1 MSHGHAAVQRF
12 YPERED
18 ARPGAADRLV
28 ADLARRWQRTFA
40 RQAEPSPLPE
50 PPADLARLRYVL
62 RRDGFTDEAA
72 GQALSAAC
80 AALGAVPAVAVTG
93 ARILVRGAVAE
104 LDDAPAR
111 RQALV
116 LAALARALAGTPVH
130 WIAPTD
136 RQAASAA
143 AALAPALARLGLAP
157 SAVRCATV
165 REIAFD
171 YLRDRLQLGPGAR
184 RLRGLVERLAG
195 DGPGASRLRLSGLHC
210 ALVEDCDEV
219 MLDEA
224 LVPLAVT
231 AEPDL
236 AGERLVLDQAREL
249 AQALSPETDF
259 VVEDETVRLT
269 PEGMRRLA
277 QLSVLLGAPW
287 STPSRREALVAA
299 ALGAHH
305 LGREPGRGA
314 DVLVRLTLPRFL
326 NRYLHLSG
334 ACRDAR
340 DIEDELW
347 FLYSLR
353 TWRAGPAPRAVR
365 RRLRV
370 FATTAAR
377 RAALAELAEKR
388 PARIALRTKG
398 EAQALLELGV
408 PQAALLVYPAHRQ
421 LAGDASPKP
430 APALV
435 VGELHE
441 GERQLAQLAQ
451 ACGAAEME
459 VLLALEDENVRAA
472 LGPLARAA
480 SKAYAGELPPR
491 LAEWLGERA
500 LAGAHRGQARLRRD
514 LVLRERQLNE
524 MLAFSGP
531 A

>member
-1 MSHGHAAVQRF
+1 RLRALRPHAGEHRRAGVALGAAALPAAAGVMSHGHAAVQRF
-12 YPERED
+12 YPARED

-130 WIAPTD
+130 WLAPAD
-136 RQAASAA
+136 RQAAGAGA
-143 AALAPALARLGLAP
+143 APAPAPAPLGLHP
-157 SAVRCATV
+157 SAGRCATV

-236 AGERLVLDQAREL
+236 AGE
-249 AQALSPETDF
+249 
-259 VVEDETVRLT
+259 
-269 PEGMRRLA
+269 
-277 QLSVLLGAPW
+277 
-287 STPSRREALVAA
+287 
-299 ALGAHH
+299 
-305 LGREPGRGA
+305 
-314 DVLVRLTLPRFL
+314 
-326 NRYLHLSG
+326 
-334 ACRDAR
+334 
-340 DIEDELW
+340 
-347 FLYSLR
+347 
-353 TWRAGPAPRAVR
+353 
-365 RRLRV
+365 
-370 FATTAAR
+370 
-377 RAALAELAEKR
+377 
-388 PARIALRTKG
+388 
-398 EAQALLELGV
+398 
-408 PQAALLVYPAHRQ
+408 
-421 LAGDASPKP
+421 
-430 APALV
+430 
-435 VGELHE
+435 
-441 GERQLAQLAQ
+441 
-451 ACGAAEME
+451 
-459 VLLALEDENVRAA
+459 
-472 LGPLARAA
+472 
-480 SKAYAGELPPR
+480 
-491 LAEWLGERA
+491 
-500 LAGAHRGQARLRRD
+500 
-514 LVLRERQLNE
+514 
-524 MLAFSGP
+524 
-531 A
+531 